1 VNHLYCRA
9 KIILNISEERKKQ
22 VIDLY
27 YNQGKRTREIAK
39 IERMSIRDIS
49 AIIKEEEARRQKYK
63 DQELSSKAYKLF
75 SEGKTP
81 VQVAIILNLREP
93 EVTKLYSEYLK
104 LQGLDKLNLICEE
117 IGEDNMVDF
126 LEFCKHA
133 KERGMDRMHM
143 VKALAIANEDLP
155 YLEEKCELLKI
166 EINDSESKKQQSKN
180 ELHILN
186 DKIASSKELLKS
198 YTSSRERKRQ
208 ESESLNNKISRLE
221 ALVTHFKNNNEEYL
235 KIKSTVEEILKSVLT
250 DGKVLLHKAIFS
262 IIETLRNENNTTKNH
277 LISFL
282 AKQAITV
289 SHYRDYQYVSSASK
303 SSSSREQQELAQYIE
318 DYINAILEEAGK
330 LYNRM
335 IKDLTDTIIDNTAFK
350 MMSSPVPSDLPTQ
363 LRFHIQRYTYTKEDP
378 KVNDNNDDDDK

>member
-1 VNHLYCRA
+1 MR
-9 KIILNISEERKKQ
+9 ITEQRKKR

-27 YNQGKRTREIAK
+27 YNQEKTTREIAE
-39 IERMSIRDIS
+39 IERISLHDICAIR
-49 AIIKEEEARRQKYK
+49 KEEEARQQRYK
-63 DQELSSKAYKLF
+63 DQELSSKAYQLF

-104 LQGLDKLNLICEE
+104 LQGLHKVNLIYEE
-117 IGEDNMVDF
+117 IGEDNIEDF
-126 LEFCKHA
+126 VEFWNRY
-133 KERGMDRMHM
+133 KERGMGPMHM
-143 VKALAIANEDLP
+143 DKALAIANEDLP

-166 EINDSESKKQQSKN
+166 KANDLESKKQQSNN
-180 ELHILN
+180 ELHILI

-198 YTSSRERKRQ
+198 YTSSCERKRQ
-208 ESESLNNKISRLE
+208 EEESLNNEISRLQT
-221 ALVTHFKNNNEEYL
+221 LVTRFKSNNEEYL
-235 KIKSTVEEILKSVLT
+235 KIKSTGEDSLKNVLT

-262 IIETLRNENNTTKNH
+262 IIETLRNGNNTSKNH

-282 AKQAITV
+282 AKEAITV
-289 SHYRDYQYVSSASK
+289 SHYRDHNYVSSASK
-303 SSSSREQQELAQYIE
+303 SSASGVQQELAQYIE
-318 DYINAILEEAGK
+318 DYINAILEEAEK

-378 KVNDNNDDDDK
+378 KVNDNNDNNDDDDK